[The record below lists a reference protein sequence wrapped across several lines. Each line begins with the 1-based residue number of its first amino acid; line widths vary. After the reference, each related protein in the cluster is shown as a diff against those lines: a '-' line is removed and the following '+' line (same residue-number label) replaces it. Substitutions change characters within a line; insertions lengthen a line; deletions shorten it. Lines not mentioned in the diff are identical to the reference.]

1 MRRWLLIALLF
12 VLPLQMVW
20 GAAAPYCAHESQ
32 PGAAKHFGHHEH
44 DHQGGAQSSAGAND
58 SAQGIGANHVDCDSC
73 HLSTGAAL
81 PCAEVEVSASAPGLV
96 PVHRL
101 PSYRSPIPPG
111 PERPDIAVTSPAAR
125 FGGGVVS
132 GVSTRTFR
140 HA

>member
-20 GAAAPYCAHESQ
+20 GAAAPYCGHESRA
-32 PGAAKHFGHHEH
+32 GAAKHFGHHEH
-44 DHQGGAQSSAGAND
+44 DHQGAQSSAAADD

-73 HLSTGAAL
+73 HLGASATL
-81 PCAEVEVSASAPGLV
+81 PCADVEVSAAAPGRV
-96 PVHRL
+96 PGHRL
-101 PSYRSPIPPG
+101 PSYRSPTPPG
-111 PERPDIAVTSPAAR
+111 PERPDIAITPPAAR